1 MELFGPQIMEVLQQ
15 YLWPMVR
22 VSAFFLTAPFFGL
35 AAVNLR
41 VKIGL
46 GMVFTWLIL
55 PSISVP
61 DIDPFI
67 FLCTFART
75 GGFSRRFYGSF
86 PSDSRRSS
94 SWSRTAHR
102 GSMGLAWPI

>member
-1 MELFGPQIMEVLQQ
+1 MIEYFNLVLKKLEPWLCETMELFGPQIMEVLQQ

-46 GMVFTWLIL
+46 GW
-55 PSISVP
+55 
-61 DIDPFI
+61 
-67 FLCTFART
+67 
-75 GGFSRRFYGSF
+75 FSPGSYC
-86 PSDSRRSS
+86 P
-94 SWSRTAHR
+94 A
-102 GSMGLAWPI
+102 